1 MQQMDAPALVI
12 EQMSDHICYTPLLR
26 GWLVADWYQPL
37 AQYDTRLPTIAALGH
52 PVVAVTSRDTAGQ
65 LHR

>member
-12 EQMSDHICYTPLLR
+12 EQMSDHTCYTPLLR
-26 GWLVADWYQPL
+26 GWLAADRYQPL
-37 AQYDTRLPTIAALGH
+37 DQYDSCLPTIAALGH
-52 PVVAVTSRDTAGQ
+52 PVVAATSRGTAGQ